1 MDLVTIILRIIHIF
15 SGVFWVGGAWT
26 VVFFLE
32 PTSRA
37 LVPEGGKVLGYL
49 MGTRRLAVYL
59 SVAALL
65 TVLAGLILFFWH
77 YGLAGLN
84 TRPGLVFGIGGVFG
98 IIALAIGGGV
108 TGPTSSKLTQ
118 LGGEIAR
125 GGKPPTP
132 EQGAQLA
139 ALQARMRT
147 GARWAAAFASLAL
160 LMMASARY
168 V

>member
-15 SGVFWVGGAWT
+15 GGVFWVGGAWT
-26 VVFFLE
+26 IVFFLE
-32 PTSRA
+32 PASHA
-37 LVPEGGKVLGYL
+37 LVPEGGKVMGYL

-59 SVAALL
+59 SVAAVL

-84 TRPGLVFGIGGVFG
+84 TGPGLVFGIGGVFG
-98 IIALAIGGGV
+98 IIALAIGGAV
-108 TGPTSSKLTQ
+108 TGPTSNKLTQ

-132 EQGAQLA
+132 EQGVQLA

-147 GARWAAAFASLAL
+147 AARWAAVFASLAL